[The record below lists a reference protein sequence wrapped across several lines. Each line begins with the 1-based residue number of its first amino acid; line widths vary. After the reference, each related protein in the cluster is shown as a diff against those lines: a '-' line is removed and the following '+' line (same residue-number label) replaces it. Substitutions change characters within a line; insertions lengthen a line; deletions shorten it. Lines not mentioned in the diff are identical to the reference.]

1 MDTCIELE
9 LKPSLPGLTHAMIAE
24 SAAYRED
31 PFPAEAVPLVPLDAA
46 AASANVPADWRGA
59 ISATGYAFIVGWETG
74 GQAYYDKVIKGRPA
88 WPGYAS
94 GITIGCGYDLG
105 YHSRDEFAAEW
116 RSLLGAADT
125 ERLMQVALFRT
136 VAPDRAG
143 KVELARELVRNLADI
158 VVPWPIA
165 IGHFDRVKLPALI
178 RQLYASLAHLDTLHP
193 HCRAALLSLIFNRGA
208 SFKAAGERFLEM
220 RRIRAAVDA
229 GSPEDLQA
237 VPKQLRAMKRIWG
250 PDSSLSRRREGEA
263 ELFESGLHEMALQQ
277 RAARSAPVLVPQV
290 VVPQVVVPLSERP
303 AEHHEDLAVEP
314 SDVTEDE
321 AELQPLSS
329 GGATTADVRW
339 NPRDD
344 EQPDY
349 RHLDRAAAGSTF
361 EFTTADLDLLIKAN
375 EFSTK
380 PGKLIFALRGAAIA
394 GGTSADVGA
403 IMLTDQRP
411 DQRRYRCVIGV
422 YDRENGRMSAFPAST
437 VPNASYVL
445 RCFALA
451 RQGTPLSSL
460 TGNVL
465 PTGCYTYA
473 VGTHKKGQRGEIP
486 AVLRLS
492 ATATGASQVVVL
504 RSLSDLTYDRLDPFL
519 VATPADN
526 LHPGQLEEGFSS
538 AGCLTL
544 PGQYAGGRHSGHWS
558 EFRKAAGLGTV
569 GDGVQFSLMLL
580 TGIDAA
586 NAARVRSGDAEAS
599 SLRRLRH
606 GSVGDRVAALQ
617 MALGLRPDAS
627 KLIGPITRI
636 ALVERQARELGW
648 ADGIYSPAMDG
659 LLGLRIYEDQ

>member
-9 LKPSLPGLTHAMIAE
+9 LEPSPIGLTHAMIAE

-31 PFPAEAVPLVPLDAA
+31 PLPAALATLDAA
-46 AASANVPADWRGA
+46 AAGVDVPGDWRGA
-59 ISATGYAFIVGWETG
+59 ISASGYAFIVGWETG

-105 YHSRDEFAAEW
+105 YHRRDEFAAEW
-116 RSLLGAADT
+116 RPLLGAAAT
-125 ERLMQVALFRT
+125 ERLMQVAGFRT

-143 KVELARELVRNLADI
+143 KVELARELVRNLRDI
-158 VVPWPIA
+158 VVPWPTA

-178 RQLYASLAHLDTLHP
+178 GQLYGSLGHLDSLHP

-208 SFKAAGERFLEM
+208 SFKAAGDRFLEM
-220 RRIRAAVDA
+220 RRIRAAIDA
-229 GSPEDLQA
+229 GGADDLKA
-237 VPKQLRAMKRIWG
+237 VPRQLRAMKRIWG

-263 ELFESGLHEMALQQ
+263 ELFEAGLHEMALQQ
-277 RAARSAPVLVPQV
+277 RAARSAPAVAPQAA
-290 VVPQVVVPLSERP
+290 VPLSERP
-303 AEHHEDLAVEP
+303 AEQHEDLSVEP

-321 AELQPLSS
+321 SELQPLST
-329 GGATTADVRW
+329 GGATTDDVRW
-339 NPRDD
+339 NPQDD

-349 RHLDRAAAGSTF
+349 RHLDRSASRTTF

-394 GGTSADVGA
+394 GGASVGVGA
-403 IMLTDQRP
+403 LMLTDQRP
-411 DQRRYRCVIGV
+411 DHRRYRCVIGV

-445 RCFALA
+445 RCYSLA

-486 AVLRLS
+486 TVLRLS
-492 ATATGASQVVVL
+492 ASATGASQVVVL
-504 RSLSDLTYDRLDPFL
+504 RSLSDLTYDRFDPFL
-519 VATPADN
+519 VAAPADN
-526 LHPGQLEEGFSS
+526 LHPGQLAEGFSS

-558 EFRKAAGLGTV
+558 EFRDAAGLGRV
-569 GDGVQFSLMLL
+569 GDGTQFSLMLV

-586 NAARVRSGDAEAS
+586 NAARVRTGEAEAS

-606 GSVGDRVAALQ
+606 GSAGERVAALQ
-617 MALGLRPDAS
+617 LALGLKPDSS
-627 KLIGPITRI
+627 KLIGPVTRM
-636 ALVERQARELGW
+636 ALIERQMRELGW
-648 ADGIYSPAMDG
+648 ADGNYSPAMDG
-659 LLGLRIYEDQ
+659 LLGLSIYEDQ